1 MRKYEGTFQGAG
13 KFLYLDLS
21 GTYAGIYMCVCVCK
35 NSLIMHL
42 RCMHFIMHMLY
53 FYSIF

>member
-1 MRKYEGTFQGAG
+1 MRKYKGTFWGAG

-21 GTYAGIYMCVCVCK
+21 GAYAGIYMCVCK

-42 RCMHFIMHMLY
+42 RCMHFIIHKLY